1 MNNGTDQREK
11 KKVSGVFSL
20 QEVKKVGTG
29 TTTRKTIQKS
39 FWYVTEMNDGSLE
52 VQLLN
57 SNYIPAGPK
66 KTIAM
71 EEFLGRYS
79 PEPEFYVSNVF
90 PKMCELNKTI
100 ARADRHRSNKEL
112 YSAEMEYNNAL
123 KLDIENVKANF
134 GLGITYLER
143 GEQGKAEDILSRV
156 VKLDAAFE
164 EEHKHLFNEFGINLR
179 KNAMV
184 KQSIKYY
191 MRALELCTKDEN
203 LFYNIARAY
212 LDAKEFDLCVE
223 YLTQAVHMNP
233 AHEVTAKFLLWLV
246 QQKLVSKAMQGQVL
260 EALKMI
266 KEAKAGS
273 SGQAIAAG
281 EGQSADQSTDEPF
294 ADAH

>member
-1 MNNGTDQREK
+1 MNIGTDQREK

-39 FWYVTEMNDGSLE
+39 FWYITELEDGTLE

-66 KTIAM
+66 KTITM
-71 EEFLGRYS
+71 EEFLGKYS

-100 ARADRHRSNKEL
+100 ARADRHRNNKEL
-112 YSAEMEYNNAL
+112 YSAEMEYGNAL

-164 EEHKHLFNEFGINLR
+164 EQHKHLFNEFGISLR

-191 MRALELCTKDEN
+191 KRALELCTKDEN
-203 LFYNIARAY
+203 LYYNIARAY
-212 LDAKEFDLCVE
+212 LEGKEFDLCVE
-223 YLTQAVHMNP
+223 YLIQALHMNP
-233 AHEVTAKFLLWLV
+233 AHEVSAKFLLWLV
-246 QQKLVSKAMQGQVL
+246 QQKLVSKAMHGQVL
-260 EALKMI
+260 EALKLV
-266 KEAKAGS
+266 KEA
-273 SGQAIAAG
+273 QAH
-281 EGQSADQSTDEPF
+281 SADQVPPSGEGADQTTDETFTAP
-294 ADAH
+294 H